1 MGEEQMDGL
10 VDGWVG
16 KMDDGTPVA
25 NADVQRLQNKKGRN
39 PRVASHSAVAV
50 RTLSE
55 KDMSMIGN
63 VSTYMSIKDPK
74 YQFLLATVH

>member
-39 PRVASHSAVAV
+39 GWRSRGREGGGRYWNEPKTPRDGLRNLFVIHN
-50 RTLSE
+50 LF
-55 KDMSMIGN
+55 
-63 VSTYMSIKDPK
+63 Y
-74 YQFLLATVH
+74 LTVT